1 MIRKYLQCTEELNRK
16 YQSGSVLVTGLPL
29 TGKST
34 GIKSIIS
41 IKSPISEIIEVNSL
55 EQEDLLQIQH
65 SKIYLQVP
73 VDFTDDDIEISEQR
87 INKWRAVVK
96 DLLTSDKDFIIECRK
111 YVLSFLLEDS
121 DNSVDLTVSK
131 NPLELILKRFQKS
144 SKTVFEREFVFQLD
158 KNDALDYLGGPN
170 SGSIST
176 DILEYSKFQVDGLTS
191 YLPPLL
197 NKAKEISSRSQC

>member
-65 SKIYLQVP
+65 SKIYLRVP

-170 SGSIST
+170 SDPI
-176 DILEYSKFQVDGLTS
+176 
-191 YLPPLL
+191 
-197 NKAKEISSRSQC
+197 